1 MYKRS
6 CRGGEYG
13 GEMSSSRQMVVRC
26 PHLVMVVRRP
36 RLVMVVRRP
45 RLAKP
50 LGFSL
55 YFFKK
60 APSELH
66 QRGRL

>member
-1 MYKRS
+1 
-6 CRGGEYG
+6 
-13 GEMSSSRQMVVRC
+13 MVVRRPRLAMVVRR

-50 LGFSL
+50 SGFYL

-60 APSELH
+60 APSELER
-66 QRGRL
+66 RGTSFHHLL